1 MCRLVQVKKFLF
13 LVLIFIS
20 CVSNDCGNIV
30 DKYES
35 NGLYFFTLTG
45 GYANSSNNSQFGRGG
60 QAEVTKEVYD
70 SFNLGE
76 EYCID

>member
-1 MCRLVQVKKFLF
+1 MKKISIF
-13 LVLIFIS
+13 VLIFIS
-20 CVSNDCGNIV
+20 CDSNDWVILLINMNQTAYI
-30 DKYES
+30 
-35 NGLYFFTLTG
+35 FTLTEVMPIHQTIVSWG
-45 GYANSSNNSQFGRGG
+45 GG

>member
-1 MCRLVQVKKFLF
+1 MCRLVVVKKFIF
-13 LVLIFIS
+13 LTLIFFS
-20 CVSNDCGNIV
+20 CDSNDCGNIV

-35 NGLYFFTLTG
+35 NGLYFFTLTRG
-45 GYANSSNNSQFGRGG
+45 STNSSNNSQSGGGG
-60 QAEVTKEVYD
+60 QAEVTKEVYN

>member
-1 MCRLVQVKKFLF
+1 MCRLAQLKKFLF
-13 LVLIFIS
+13 IALIFIS
-20 CVSNDCGNIV
+20 CDSNDCGNIV

-35 NGLYFFTLTG
+35 NGLYFFTLTRG
-45 GYANSSNNSQFGRGG
+45 SANSSNNSQSGGGG

>member
-1 MCRLVQVKKFLF
+1 MTVVIL
-13 LVLIFIS
+13 LINMNQTAYI
-20 CVSNDCGNIV
+20 
-30 DKYES
+30 
-35 NGLYFFTLTG
+35 FTLTG

>member
-1 MCRLVQVKKFLF
+1 MCRLVLVKK
-13 LVLIFIS
+13 LIFLTLIFLS
-20 CVSNDCGNIV
+20 CDSNDCGNIV
-30 DKYES
+30 DKYKS
-35 NGLYFFTLTG
+35 NGLYFFTLTRVST
-45 GYANSSNNSQFGRGG
+45 NSSNNSQSGGGG